1 MTNSQCRH
9 SFTIFTAHVEPALV
23 TTLQLIQLYNHLI
36 GTHLIPMAGLHHK
49 KRGTNELPTLETL
62 NDLAQQPKCKVCGV
76 GANSPA
82 PPPSVPTFPSVCPL
96 CNINYKLA
104 NIFQCRFRPSLWRRQ
119 KLKTLLAAQNWKKTN
134 NPKYIWYSFVCR
146 HISSADFQQQIK
158 CQSCSSLL
166 Y

>member
-62 NDLAQQPKCKVCGV
+62 NDLAQQPKCKVCGI

-104 NIFQCRFRPSLWRRQ
+104 NIFQCRFRPSL
-119 KLKTLLAAQNWKKTN
+119 
-134 NPKYIWYSFVCR
+134 
-146 HISSADFQQQIK
+146 
-158 CQSCSSLL
+158 
-166 Y
+166 